1 MEIWLIF
8 IHTNKSCQESPGIKE
23 HSRKLQHR
31 SKAHKHKTLKLP
43 RTSEFTV
50 KINSKPHNMIIFHK
64 ILNWIKWH
72 KSSERFNLCLKSPNA
87 WLIMYHPLKCIH
99 TSLHVHGCT
108 HTYSNEHTHMYTHTD
123 THVPIMIMLHIKKNT
138 HTWTHT
144 QTHKHT
150 QSCFSKV

>member
-87 WLIMYHPLKCIH
+87 WLIMYHPLTCIH
-99 TSLHVHGCT
+99 TSLHMYGCT
-108 HTYSNEHTHMYTHTD
+108 HTYSNEHTHIYKHTD
-123 THVPIMIMLHIKKNT
+123 TCTHHVHV
-138 HTWTHT
+138 
-144 QTHKHT
+144 THKEKYT
-150 QSCFSKV
+150 YMNTYTNS